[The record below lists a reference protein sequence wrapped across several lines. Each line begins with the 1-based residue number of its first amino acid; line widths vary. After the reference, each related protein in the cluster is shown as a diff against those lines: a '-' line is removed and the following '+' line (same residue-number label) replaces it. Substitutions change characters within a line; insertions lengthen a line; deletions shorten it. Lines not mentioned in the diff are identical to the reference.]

1 MEVSLE
7 KNDLKRYF
15 NICKKYNKNDI
26 NDMLSLIE
34 NGDLITNK
42 YDMNYIDVE
51 SLNKLENFFG
61 GSSKQKLGDIYDEY
75 YERKGGFFGF
85 GRKKKK
91 KGRKRKSRKRKL

>member
-34 NGDLITNK
+34 N
-42 YDMNYIDVE
+42 
-51 SLNKLENFFG
+51 
-61 GSSKQKLGDIYDEY
+61 
-75 YERKGGFFGF
+75 
-85 GRKKKK
+85 
-91 KGRKRKSRKRKL
+91 